1 MNSTNATNSA
11 NTATPRLSEAELD
24 AVYTQFCHQ
33 MTALGEAQAPLFMAR
48 FALLAMTRI
57 GDAAAVKQLVVQ
69 AAKDMAPVQAA
80 A

>member
-1 MNSTNATNSA
+1 MNSTNTS

-48 FALLAMTRI
+48 FALLAMNRI
-57 GDAAAVKQLVVQ
+57 GDAAAVQQLVVQ
-69 AAKDMAPVQAA
+69 AAKDMAPPQAA

>member
-1 MNSTNATNSA
+1 MTSVSTAS
-11 NTATPRLSEAELD
+11 TPRLTDTELD

-57 GDAAAVKQLVVQ
+57 GDAAAVQQLMAQ
-69 AAKDMAPVQAA
+69 AAKDLAPTEA
-80 A
+80 

>member
-1 MNSTNATNSA
+1 MNSTNVTNSA

-48 FALLAMTRI
+48 FALLAMRRI
-57 GDAAAVKQLVVQ
+57 GDASAVQQLIAQ
-69 AAKDMAPVQAA
+69 AAKDMAPSAA
-80 A
+80 

>member
-1 MNSTNATNSA
+1 MTSVSTAS
-11 NTATPRLSEAELD
+11 TPRLSDTELD

-48 FALLAMTRI
+48 FALLAMNRI
-57 GDAAAVKQLVVQ
+57 GDAAAVQKLVVQ
-69 AAKDMAPVQAA
+69 AAKDMAPAQAA

>member
-1 MNSTNATNSA
+1 MTT
-11 NTATPRLSEAELD
+11 TTPHLTDTELD
-24 AVYTQFCHQ
+24 AAYTQFCHQ
-33 MTALGEAQAPLFMAR
+33 MTAVGEAEAPLFMAR

-69 AAKDMAPVQAA
+69 AAEDMAPAQAA

>member
-1 MNSTNATNSA
+1 MNSTNTS
-11 NTATPRLSEAELD
+11 NTAAPRLSEAELD

-69 AAKDMAPVQAA
+69 AAEDMAPVQAA

>member
-1 MNSTNATNSA
+1 MT
-11 NTATPRLSEAELD
+11 TASTPRLTDTELD
-24 AVYTQFCHQ
+24 AAYTQFCHQ

-69 AAKDMAPVQAA
+69 AAEDMAPAQVAA
-80 A
+80 

>member
-1 MNSTNATNSA
+1 
-11 NTATPRLSEAELD
+11 
-24 AVYTQFCHQ
+24 

-69 AAKDMAPVQAA
+69 AAEDMAPAQAA

>member
-1 MNSTNATNSA
+1 MNSTNVTNSA

-48 FALLAMTRI
+48 FALLAMNRI
-57 GDAAAVKQLVVQ
+57 GDAAAVQQLMAQ
-69 AAKDMAPVQAA
+69 AAKDLAPTEA
-80 A
+80 

>member
-1 MNSTNATNSA
+1 MNSTNVTNSA

-69 AAKDMAPVQAA
+69 AAEDMAPAQAA